1 MTEKTRTGKI
11 VDVFEKS
18 RDRVIIRG
26 VFRERLIL
34 VEEDIIVELNG
45 IDPNDFTEGK
55 EIKVIEKDDKIYII
69 IKKKT
74 IS

>member
-45 IDPNDFTEGK
+45 TDPNDFTEGK